1 MSNFNIMK
9 YKISLIII
17 ILIVTGGCE
26 DDFLDTQPFSFVT
39 LDSFYKTP
47 EEAEIALTGVYNILS
62 ANQVENGF
70 GNNATYSRNL
80 MVMLNGATDEAL
92 ARDNSLNPN
101 YVVWGN
107 STFTSQSNFLNE
119 SWVFFYSG
127 ISRANYLI
135 ERIEPIE
142 GFENNRKNEIIA
154 EARLLRGFYHMMLSM
169 MHGGIPVNSDS
180 KPAPLRPRNSIQE
193 VYELVLADYEF
204 AYNTLPNRAAKLGRV
219 NKWTAAGLLAKAHTY
234 LASAKN
240 SGLNGFID
248 INSFDWV
255 NSNQHYQS
263 ALNYTQDII
272 SISGYKLIDNYDY
285 LFRETTKD
293 AQYEEF
299 LFAAEASDSPTVN
312 VVNIISNA
320 FTPQGNVNLTGGG
333 FGWFRP
339 TDELYEIYTEG
350 DFRRNHNL
358 TGNFNSTDNFQIIEG
373 VKYFTPR
380 PLPNTNVG
388 FYCIGKYRMRDPA
401 EKPLPNWASN
411 INLPILRYADIL
423 LLHAESLY
431 FTGDETSARNIL
443 TQIRSRSLR
452 NGFSINELNNAYQKN
467 DFLEELIQ
475 ERSRELCFESWRR
488 IDLARFNMFDETI
501 QNMTSDNG
509 FYNKRIVPTIQSN
522 WKPERVWFPIPTI
535 QRDLNTNLIQNQG
548 F

>member
-1 MSNFNIMK
+1 MK
-9 YKISLIII
+9 SFRNSFLIII
-17 ILIVTGGCE
+17 LFITFGCE

-47 EEAEIALTGVYNILS
+47 DEAEIALTGVYNILS

-92 ARDNSLNPN
+92 VRDNSINPN
-101 YVVWGN
+101 YAVWGN
-107 STFTSQSNFLNE
+107 GTFTSQSNFLNE
-119 SWVFFYSG
+119 AWVFFYSG

-142 GFENNRKNEIIA
+142 DFEGNRKNEIIA

-169 MHGGIPVNSDS
+169 MHGGIPVNASSDPDPLQPR
-180 KPAPLRPRNSIQE
+180 KPIE
-193 VYELVLADYEF
+193 KVYELVLSDYEF
-204 AYNTLPNRAAKLGRV
+204 AYNTLSSRAAKLGRV

-255 NSNQHYQS
+255 DSNQHYIS
-263 ALNYTQDII
+263 ALNYTQEIVDN
-272 SISGYKLIDNYDY
+272 SGYILTENYDY
-285 LFRETTKD
+285 LFRETTKEP
-293 AQYEEF
+293 QYEEF

-339 TDELYEIYTEG
+339 TDELYQIYTDG
-350 DFRRNHNL
+350 DFRKNHNL
-358 TGNFNSTDNFQIIEG
+358 TGNLNNTDNFQIIEG

-423 LLHAESLY
+423 LLHAEALY
-431 FTGDETSARNIL
+431 FTGNEASARNIL
-443 TQIRSRSLR
+443 TQVRARSLED
-452 NGFSINELNNAYQKN
+452 GVSVAQINNAYQKN
-467 DFLEELIQ
+467 DFLEELIE
-475 ERSRELCFESWRR
+475 ERTRELCFESWRR
-488 IDLARFNMFDETI
+488 IDLARFNIYDQAIEDMSTED
-501 QNMTSDNG
+501 G
-509 FYNKRIVPTIQSN
+509 FYNRLVASTIKDN

-535 QRDLNTNLIQNQG
+535 QLDLNKNLIQNQG